1 MHRIKTLAASVA
13 LALVATGAQADLVTS
28 NAGFADPMVI
38 SFNAYDGLIE
48 TGPIDVGSA
57 EIGMP
62 VTLLSPP
69 FTEIGAIERD
79 LGDNGLWGAR
89 GNPVDGLIPT
99 PTGSGGFVASL
110 FAVPAGQI
118 VFSLGAPVAGI
129 GAFMNQFAEF
139 GTLPSLTLIAYDQG
153 GNTLESHAFS
163 IDTDALG
170 YNEGPFL
177 GIHRLQA
184 DIWSFG
190 IAGNSLVLDDLT
202 MTLAPIPEPQTWAL
216 MAGGLGLVSFLA
228 ARRRR
233 ED

>member
-1 MHRIKTLAASVA
+1 MHHMKTLAAAAA
-13 LALVATGAQADLVTS
+13 LALTAAAAQANLVTG
-28 NAGFADPMVI
+28 NGGFANPMVI
-38 SFNAYDGLIE
+38 TFDAYDGLVT
-48 TGPIDVGSA
+48 TGPVDVGTA
-57 EIGMP
+57 EIGSA

-89 GNPVDGLIPT
+89 GNPADGLVPT
-99 PTGSGGFVASL
+99 PTGSGAFVASL

-118 VFSLGAPVAGI
+118 VFSLAAPVAGI
-129 GAFMNQFAEF
+129 GAFMNQFAFE
-139 GTLPSLTLIAYDQG
+139 GSAPTLTLIAYDQI

-163 IDTDALG
+163 IDTDPFG

-184 DIWSFG
+184 DIWGFG
-190 IAGNSLVLDDLT
+190 IAGNSLVLDNLT

-216 MAGGLGLVSFLA
+216 LAGGLGVVGFVA
-228 ARRRR
+228 ARRRKR
-233 ED
+233 D

>member
-1 MHRIKTLAASVA
+1 MHPIKTLAATAA
-13 LALVATGAQADLVTS
+13 LALAATGAQANLVTG
-28 NAGFADPMVI
+28 NAGFIDPMVI
-38 SFNAYDGLIE
+38 TFNGYDGLAG
-48 TGPIDVGSA
+48 TGPIDVGTA
-57 EIGMP
+57 EIGKA

-69 FTEIGAIERD
+69 FTEVGAIERD

-99 PTGSGGFVASL
+99 PTGSGAFVASL
-110 FAVPAGQI
+110 FLVPAGQI
-118 VFSLGAPVAGI
+118 TFSLAAPVAGV
-129 GAFMNQFAEF
+129 GAFMNQFASE
-139 GTLPSLTLIAYDQG
+139 GTVPTLTLIAYDQH
-153 GNTLESHAFS
+153 GNTLESHAVS
-163 IDTDALG
+163 INTDPFG

-184 DIWSFG
+184 DIWGFG

-216 MAGGLGLVSFLA
+216 MAGGLGLVGFLA